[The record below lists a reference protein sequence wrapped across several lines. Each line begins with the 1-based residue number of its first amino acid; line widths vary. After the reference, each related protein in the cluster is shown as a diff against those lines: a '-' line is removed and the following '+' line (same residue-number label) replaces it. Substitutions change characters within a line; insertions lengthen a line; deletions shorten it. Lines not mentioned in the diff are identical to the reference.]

1 MTESFPRQQART
13 RRFSLGVPRAFTI
26 SPDGTR
32 IVFLRTKS
40 GADPVTCLW
49 QLDVASGTE
58 RLVADPTALN
68 AADEDLPPEE
78 KARRERAREQAGGIV
93 SYAADTD
100 LRTVVFSLS
109 GRVFTADLTGAGP
122 AGAGLAGPQG
132 SGDAAPRELTVQTPA
147 LDPRPDP
154 AGRRLAYVSAG
165 ALRVAP
171 VHTGAGADAD
181 EADEKDRAVAEPA
194 DEPGVYY
201 GLAEHIAAEEM
212 GRLRGYWWAPD
223 GRALLVARVDETPVQ
238 RWYISDPAH
247 PDRTPAE
254 IKYPAAGMPNAD
266 VSLLLVSLDGRRTPV
281 EWDRVAFEYLVTVVW
296 AADHEPLIVVLNR
309 DQNQLQVRT
318 VDSDTGAT
326 ALLREDTD
334 PQWVDIVPGVPVW
347 TDDGRLVWCADV
359 RGAKRLVVGTP
370 AEHSTGTAPTV
381 TPGSLQV
388 RDVVGVDGDTVLFTA
403 SGEPTEI
410 GLWSYGPGGLTQ
422 VSPDGGLNAGRRAG
436 GTTVLTRRTL
446 DQDGVTVE
454 VLRSKTGGDGNG
466 DQAAPVARIESYAE
480 KPNLPFPGAQ
490 LLPLGAREIR
500 TAVLFPSWH
509 EPGSGPLPVLLD
521 PYGGPHAQRVLAA
534 RGAFLTSQW
543 FAEQGFAVVIA
554 DGRGTPGRGP
564 AWDRAVY
571 RNLADP
577 VLEDQVD
584 ALHAAAEQFSDL
596 DLAHVAIRGWS
607 FGGLLSALAVL
618 RRPDVFHAGIIGA
631 PVTDQRLYDTCYTER
646 YLGLPQQNEDVYDHS
661 SPIKDVERL
670 QHDVD
675 KGADQR
681 TPRPMMV
688 IHGLAD
694 DNVVV
699 AHSLRFSSAL
709 LAAGYPHSVLPLSG
723 VTHMTPQEVVAENLL
738 LLQIDFLQE
747 ALGLS
752 AAGGGM

>member
-93 SYAADTD
+93 SYAADAD

-109 GRVFTADLTGAGP
+109 GRVFTADLTGAGVT
-122 AGAGLAGPQG
+122 GAEG
-132 SGDAAPRELTVQTPA
+132 SGDAAPREVTVQTPA

-171 VHTGAGADAD
+171 LNAGLDAD
-181 EADEKDRAVAEPA
+181 PDEKDRAVAEPA
-194 DEPGVYY
+194 DEPGVHY

-223 GRALLVARVDETPVQ
+223 GSALLVARVDETPVQ

-247 PDRTPAE
+247 PDRAPAE
-254 IKYPAAGMPNAD
+254 IRYPAAGTPNAD
-266 VSLLLVSLDGRRTPV
+266 VSLLLVGLDGSRTPV
-281 EWDRVAFEYLVTVVW
+281 EWDRGAFEYLVTVVW
-296 AADHEPLIVVLNR
+296 EADHEPLIVVLNR
-309 DQNQLQVRT
+309 DQNRLQLRT
-318 VDSDTGAT
+318 VDPGTGAT

-334 PQWVDIVPGVPVW
+334 PQWVDVVPGVPAW
-347 TDDGRLVWCADV
+347 TGDGRLVWSVDV

-370 AEHSTGTAPTV
+370 AEHRTGTAETV

-388 RDVVGVDGDTVLFTA
+388 RDIIGVDGDTVLFSA

-410 GLWSYGPGGLTQ
+410 ALWSYGPGGLTQ
-422 VSPDGGLNAGRRAG
+422 VSPDGGLAGGRRAG
-436 GTTVLTRRTL
+436 GTTVLTRRAL

-454 VLRSKTGGDGNG
+454 VLRDRTGGNGAGGNG
-466 DQAAPVARIESYAE
+466 AGGAAEPAARIESYAE
-480 KPNLPFPGAQ
+480 KPNLPLPGPR
-490 LLPLGAREIR
+490 LLSAGAREIR

-534 RGAFLTSQW
+534 SGAFLTSQW

-564 AWDRAVY
+564 V
-571 RNLADP
+571 
-577 VLEDQVD
+577 
-584 ALHAAAEQFSDL
+584 
-596 DLAHVAIRGWS
+596 
-607 FGGLLSALAVL
+607 
-618 RRPDVFHAGIIGA
+618 
-631 PVTDQRLYDTCYTER
+631 
-646 YLGLPQQNEDVYDHS
+646 
-661 SPIKDVERL
+661 
-670 QHDVD
+670 
-675 KGADQR
+675 
-681 TPRPMMV
+681 
-688 IHGLAD
+688 
-694 DNVVV
+694 
-699 AHSLRFSSAL
+699 
-709 LAAGYPHSVLPLSG
+709 
-723 VTHMTPQEVVAENLL
+723 
-738 LLQIDFLQE
+738 
-747 ALGLS
+747 
-752 AAGGGM
+752 